1 MPVRC
6 IPGGISAG
14 GSAMARF
21 FHPSAKIRDHFPQ
34 NDKRRLTG
42 VVVMGEGVRRIQ
54 NKDQMCYLYRINEV
68 DDGTIFFISKKN
80 FKVDTLAAIPFES
93 EALAQ
98 PVRGHNALVCDEL
111 RAAGAN
117 VVPNV
122 GTLSRGATREEIEEL
137 RRNGIEVDNDNEP
150 APENATPQEDPPVA
164 GSWEKPTYCNR
175 RANPKFSNLT
185 GQFKN
190 YRWDQIVE
198 FDEFNLF

>member
-1 MPVRC
+1 
-6 IPGGISAG
+6 
-14 GSAMARF
+14 MAQF

-54 NKDQMCYLYRINEV
+54 NKDQMCYLVRIDEV

-80 FKVDTLAAIPFES
+80 FKVDTPAAIPFES

-98 PVRGHNALVCDEL
+98 PVRGHDALVRDQL

-137 RRNGIEVDNDNEP
+137 RQNGIEVDNDNKP
-150 APENATPQEDPPVA
+150 APENATPQEIPPLLAHGRSRSTATV
-164 GSWEKPTYCNR
+164 GLIPNSPTLPGDSSITGGIRLLTTTSLTSSECASR
-175 RANPKFSNLT
+175 RTTFATL
-185 GQFKN
+185 
-190 YRWDQIVE
+190 
-198 FDEFNLF
+198 